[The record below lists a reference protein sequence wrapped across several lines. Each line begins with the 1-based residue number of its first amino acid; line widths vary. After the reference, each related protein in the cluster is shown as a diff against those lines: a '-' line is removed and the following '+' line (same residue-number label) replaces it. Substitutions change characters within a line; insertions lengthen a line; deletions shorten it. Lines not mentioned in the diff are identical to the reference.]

1 MQMFIRFIFILFGL
15 HFTTAHAQYIGWAS
29 TGGGTQTD
37 MAFAIHTQING
48 ASVITGSYAG
58 NAAFGSVNITGNAGR
73 NLFVASY
80 DPSGNVLWVS
90 NASGTGNIEGK
101 GIARDAAGNVYVSGY
116 FSGSVTLGTTTLV
129 SAGNNDIFTAKL
141 NSTGVFQW
149 AVSAGGTSVDEG
161 FAIAVDPIGN
171 VYVTGYFSGTA
182 NFSGLSAV
190 AAFYDAFLVKY
201 NTSGVPQWVRK
212 GGGPS
217 TDYGRGVS
225 ISPNGNIFWVGDIY
239 GASANFDAIA
249 VTGNGAYDAF
259 ISMYDTNG
267 NVLWVRTGGQN
278 LNDRAQAVVADTH
291 GNAYVTGFF
300 NQITTF
306 GPFSTMGFGNQDV
319 FVAKYDALG
328 NILWFQN
335 AGGNLSTNTG
345 NAIAMDDKDFIY
357 VGGTFQNT
365 IQFGNLTMS
374 SLGLDP
380 FVAKYDSS
388 GVPRWLARGGTGQDD
403 ECRGI
408 GADSSGRAYFTG
420 WFRGNPAPFGVYPL
434 VSSGLED
441 VYIART
447 DSGVLTLNPVNLV
460 YCAGDSIFVP
470 YTVLD
475 DFQPNNTFTA
485 QLSDANGSFANP
497 VTLGQLTGTAS
508 STIAGYL
515 PISTPGGTQYKV
527 RVIANSNP
535 ATGRANAL
543 TITIKSLP
551 PAPAIATN
559 SPACAGASILLSS
572 GPLANASMNWVGPNG
587 FTSNLDNPVI
597 TNASTLHA
605 GVYSVRATVDGCTG
619 DWNQT
624 TVSVVTVPV
633 NITAGDNSPLCAGGQ
648 LLFSAQSVTGMN
660 YRWDGPGGFQSALQ
674 NPVIPNIQ
682 TAQQGLYSVYI
693 YVGPCSSMIT
703 TMNVVVNPTPS
714 GVTAGAQQSTLC
726 EFDTLRL
733 TASPVP
739 GATWLW
745 QGPSG
750 FASTL
755 QNPVIPG
762 VSIAQNGIYSL
773 IAYINA
779 CSSSVSTVNIL
790 VNAAPTTV
798 NTGSNSPVCESDTVF
813 FQAGNATGVTYVW
826 QGPAGFTSNQQS
838 PFIAPAAPMHS
849 GIYTLTLDNGCA
861 SSQALIQVQV
871 IPTPNAGQASNDSPI
886 CAGDPLSLK
895 VTSVTGAN
903 YFWIGPNGFTSTQQN
918 PVITVSNISHAGSYS
933 VYTIVGVCTS
943 IVSVT
948 NAVITSALG
957 IPVLSISG
965 ASCEGEPLH
974 LNASGVPGAVYFW
987 SGPGTWVAT
996 QQNPIINPASISQSG
1011 QYSCYMTLGGCASG
1025 TATLS
1030 VTVHPTPPK
1039 PLISLVADT
1048 LWSSAPNNNQWYEQ
1062 SSGIIAGAVN
1072 NWYLPTVSGDYFT
1085 IVTANGCPSEPSD
1098 TLNYIILGNHTESG
1112 FNGLS
1117 LYPNPA
1123 HQYFMLSGGAAA
1135 GIWEVFILDV
1145 QGKQVQKITILH
1157 EGLSRIDLPESLTKG
1172 LYQVRITSQIG
1183 VHQFLLSIE

>member
-1 MQMFIRFIFILFGL
+1 MLMYIRFIFILFGL
-15 HFTTAHAQYIGWAS
+15 LFSVSQAQYIGWAS
-29 TGGGTQTD
+29 TGGGTQSD
-37 MAFAIHTQING
+37 MAFAIHTELNG
-48 ASVITGSYAG
+48 ASVITGAYSG
-58 NAAFGSVNITGNAGR
+58 NVTFGSVNLTGNAGR

-80 DPSGNVLWVS
+80 DSAGNILWVN

-116 FSGSVTLGTTTLV
+116 FSGSVTIGAHALV

-141 NSTGVFQW
+141 NPAGVFQW
-149 AVSAGGTSVDEG
+149 AVRAGGSSVDES
-161 FAIAVDPIGN
+161 FAIAVDPAGN
-171 VYVTGYFSGTA
+171 VYVTGYFTGPADFT
-182 NFSGLSAV
+182 GLPDT
-190 AAFYDAFLVKY
+190 AAFYDAFLLKY
-201 NTSGVPQWVRK
+201 NTSGTPQWVRK

-225 ISPNGNIFWVGDIY
+225 VSPNGNIFWVGDIY
-239 GASANFDAIA
+239 GSTANFDAIP
-249 VTGNGAYDAF
+249 VSGSGVYDAF
-259 ISMYDTNG
+259 VSLYDSNG
-267 NVLWVRTGGQN
+267 NVQWVRTGGQS
-278 LNDRAQAVVADTH
+278 LNDRANAVIADQH

-300 NQITTF
+300 NQFTTF
-306 GPFSTMGFGNQDV
+306 GPFSTMGFGDQDV

-335 AGGNLSTNTG
+335 AGGNLSTNSG

-365 IQFGNLTMS
+365 IQFGTLTMS

-420 WFRGNPAPFGVYPL
+420 WFRGNPAPFGIYPL
-434 VSSGLED
+434 VSAGLDD

-447 DSGVLTLNPVNLV
+447 DSGILTLNPVSLV

-497 VTLGQLTGTAS
+497 VILGQITGTAS
-508 STIAGYL
+508 STIRGML
-515 PISTPGGTQYKV
+515 PLSTPGSSQYKV
-527 RVIANSNP
+527 RVVANSNP
-535 ATGRANAL
+535 ATGRANTL

-551 PAPAIATN
+551 AAPAIAAN
-559 SPACAGASILLSS
+559 SPACSGAALLLSA
-572 GPLANASMNWVGPNG
+572 GPLANATMYWFGPNG
-587 FTSNLDNPVI
+587 FTSSIDNPII
-597 TNASTLHA
+597 TNVSTLNA
-605 GVYSVRATVDGCTG
+605 GTYSVRATVDGCTG

-624 TVSVVTVPV
+624 TVSVVSVPA
-633 NITAGDNSPLCAGGQ
+633 NISAGDNSPLCANGQ
-648 LLFSAQSVTGMN
+648 LLLTAQSVAGVN

-682 TAQQGLYSVYI
+682 SAQQGLYSVYI
-693 YVGPCSSMIT
+693 YIGPCSSMVT

-714 GVTAGAQQSTLC
+714 GVTAGALQTTLC

-739 GATWLW
+739 GASWLW

-750 FASTL
+750 FASTQ

-773 IAYINA
+773 TAYINA
-779 CSSSVSTVNIL
+779 CSSAVSTVNIL
-790 VNAAPTTV
+790 VNSAPSTV
-798 NTGSNSPVCESDTVF
+798 NTGSNSPVCEGDTLF

-826 QGPAGFTSNQQS
+826 IGPAGFTSHQQNPYLS
-838 PFIAPAAPMHS
+838 PAAPIQS
-849 GIYTLTLDNGCA
+849 GVYTLTLDNGCA
-861 SSQALIQVQV
+861 SSQAFINVQV

-886 CAGDPLSLK
+886 CAGDALSLK
-895 VTSVTGAN
+895 VTTVTNAT
-903 YFWIGPNGFTSTQQN
+903 YFWIGPNGFTSNQQN
-918 PVITVSNISHAGSYS
+918 PVIPVSNVSHAGDYS
-933 VYTIVGVCTS
+933 VYTIVGSCSS

-948 NAVITSALG
+948 NAVITAAIGLP
-957 IPVLSISG
+957 ILSISG
-965 ASCEGEPLH
+965 SSCEGQPLQF
-974 LNASGVPGAVYFW
+974 NASGVPGALYFW

-996 QQNPIINPASISQSG
+996 QQNPLINPALVSQSG
-1011 QYSCYMTLGGCASG
+1011 QYSCYMTLGGCTSG
-1025 TATLS
+1025 TAVLS
-1030 VTVHPTPPK
+1030 VTVQPATLK
-1039 PLISLVADT
+1039 PIISLIADT
-1048 LWSSAPNNNQWYEQ
+1048 LWSSAANGNQWYEQ
-1062 SSGIIAGAVN
+1062 SSGIIAGAVS
-1072 NWYLPTVSGDYFT
+1072 NWYLPTVSGNYFT
-1085 IVTANGCPSEPSD
+1085 IVTNNNCPSEPSD
-1098 TLNYIILGNHTESG
+1098 TLNYIILGNIPDA
-1112 FNGLS
+1112 GLFPIT

-1123 HQYFMLSGGAAA
+1123 QHYFMLSGDAASSL
-1135 GIWEVFILDV
+1135 WEVSILDTE
-1145 QGKQVQKITILH
+1145 GKRIHQSTVMH
-1157 EGLSRIDLPESLTKG
+1157 EGLTRIDLPKTLAKG
-1172 LYQVRITSQIG
+1172 LYRVCIDSETGMR
-1183 VHQFLLSIE
+1183 QFLLRIE